1 MQAACRSPSPEPL
14 SSNLLLR
21 STHLPPTLSA
31 RHPSSPSLWRRLRHH
46 ATVRE
51 RRPSTALL
59 SRISPPPGS
68 TTPFCVFPHLGL
80 CWRSGTQ
87 YGAYP
92 CMLNTGGPPLSRTA
106 TPIEYHHQLTKS
118 QCSRLTLRSGIS
130 RIPAPAN
137 SLCLIATN
145 LHHLFMRRHCFK
157 VCLPRR
163 IVAHLPGFISPPA
176 HLALAA

>member
-1 MQAACRSPSPEPL
+1 VTRVRPGPQHTRILSSVSFPVLQLQMQAACRSPSPEPL
-14 SSNLLLR
+14 SSNLLLH

-31 RHPSSPSLWRRLRHH
+31 RHPSTPSLWRRLRHH

-59 SRISPPPGS
+59 SRISPPLGS
-68 TTPFCVFPHLGL
+68 TTPFYVSPHLGL

-106 TPIEYHHQLTKS
+106 TPIEYQHHPQTE
-118 QCSRLTLRSGIS
+118 IW
-130 RIPAPAN
+130 
-137 SLCLIATN
+137 
-145 LHHLFMRRHCFK
+145 FEY
-157 VCLPRR
+157 
-163 IVAHLPGFISPPA
+163 
-176 HLALAA
+176 